1 MSNTITELPVERDQ
15 YGYWTHPEY
24 EKFCDGREYIS
35 TDEFNAWMGANG
47 LDGRLFTAMKM
58 KLTRKSMVTISH
70 HGNLNPQTV
79 RVGLLALSMT
89 VRMARYVFGCAQPI
103 AEERSHDY
111 RHQ

>member
-15 YGYWTHPEY
+15 YGYWTHQ
-24 EKFCDGREYIS
+24 S
-35 TDEFNAWMGANG
+35 TTSFAMAANTFQRMNLTPG
-47 LDGRLFTAMKM
+47 WALTVFGRLFTAMKM